1 MFKSI
6 KRLFSPKQVPVA
18 INKNWRN
25 GMWVMYG
32 EQIAI
37 ISKVGDPCEIHYVY
51 LFTGET
57 VGVDNIPLNALR
69 QARWIEIPE
78 CRRNLTP
85 AKGLELGYGA

>member
-25 GMWVMYG
+25 
-32 EQIAI
+32 
-37 ISKVGDPCEIHYVY
+37 EIHYVY
-51 LFTGET
+51 PFTGET

-78 CRRNLTP
+78 CRRNITP